1 MARIF
6 MTGASGFVGSHVLP
20 ALLGAGHTVTALA
33 RNEKVEVA
41 LRTRYAAAA
50 SALQIHIGDVASPAT
65 LEGALRGHDAVV
77 HLVALAR
84 DWNGGADLERINVG
98 GTVNMLDTARRDGV
112 RQFIHLGALG
122 VEERASL
129 HYASSKARAER
140 AVRESGLTYTILKP
154 SLMWGERDGFF
165 NIVAALVK
173 VPAPIVPVPGNG
185 KSRFQPIWVGDVAR
199 VVVAAVQA
207 RFPESEVK
215 FRNTVCQPTQQRQ
228 SAAERLAQRCDVVVV
243 IGGAHSNNTRELVQ
257 TCLRSCD
264 RVHHVTTAGDLR
276 PEWFE
281 EADTVGITAGTSTPD
296 STIQAVEAALR
307 RIADSVPAA
316 QRIPSPH

>member
-1 MARIF
+1 MEVSMARIF

-41 LRTRYAAAA
+41 LRTRHAAAA

-207 RFPESEVK
+207 PATFAGRSLELGGPRYWTYAEITQEVARALGKRRIVLPMPVPLISLVAGVCETLRIPFPVA
-215 FRNTVCQPTQQRQ
+215 TDQLRQ
-228 SAAERLAQRCDVVVV
+228 LALDN
-243 IGGAHSNNTRELVQ
+243 IGATDAVERELRFAPIDMAGRLGY
-257 TCLRSCD
+257 LRTK
-264 RVHHVTTAGDLR
+264 RTK
-276 PEWFE
+276 
-281 EADTVGITAGTSTPD
+281 
-296 STIQAVEAALR
+296 Q
-307 RIADSVPAA
+307 
-316 QRIPSPH
+316 